1 MVRPVPRIIGPEIM
15 KTKQLQHLF
24 LMNLVTFTAG
34 NGLLPLLPVYARQ
47 LGASESLAGLY
58 LASTFA
64 ALTVGMML
72 TGWAA
77 GRVALRR
84 LYLTAVLLA
93 ALFFWL
99 AGQATT
105 AGTMTLFTAVVWF
118 CGGVQVTTIH
128 LTIGHAADPAS
139 RGRSFSWMYLALPL
153 GALIGGLSL
162 GPLADGLGYRMMF
175 SLVGLTHLSLVPLAF
190 LALAAKPLS
199 PASPAQPEPA
209 TANLSP
215 AFRLLLTTAF
225 LFNIAV
231 FVGRLGTSLQMET
244 FGFSATAV
252 SSTAAIGGLVSL
264 PFIFWFGALSDRLG
278 RRRFLAINYLTT
290 IVGVLILSQAVTLTQ
305 FWLASACLSLAIYPN
320 GAVLSALATDL
331 LRPAN
336 LNKGL
341 SLMSMTGSVAAI
353 IGLAVTGYLFH
364 WLGVGNTFGLAAV
377 LAAVATGLLTL
388 LPKARPV
395 IEGIFTS

>member
-1 MVRPVPRIIGPEIM
+1 MR
-15 KTKQLQHLF
+15 TKQLQLLF

-58 LASTFA
+58 LAFTFA
-64 ALTVGMML
+64 ALTAGMML
-72 TGWAA
+72 TGWVA
-77 GRVALRR
+77 GRVAVRR
-84 LYLTAVLLA
+84 LFLTAVLLA
-93 ALFFWL
+93 ALSFWL

-105 AGTMTLFTAVVWF
+105 AGMMTLFTAVVWL
-118 CGGVQVTTIH
+118 CGGVQVTSIH
-128 LTIGHAADPAS
+128 LTIGHAADPAG

-162 GPLADGLGYRMMF
+162 GPLADGLGYGVMF
-175 SLVGLTHLSLVPLAF
+175 GLVGLTHLSLVPLAL
-190 LALAAKPLS
+190 LALADRPLAAPS
-199 PASPAQPEPA
+199 TQPGPA
-209 TANLSP
+209 TADLSP

-252 SSTAAIGGLVSL
+252 SSTAAIGGLVAL

-290 IVGVLILSQAVTLTQ
+290 IVGVLILSQAVTLQQ

-320 GAVLSALATDL
+320 GSVLSALATDL
-331 LRPAN
+331 LRPAS

-341 SLMSMTGSVAAI
+341 SLLNIAGSVAAI
-353 IGLAVTGYLFH
+353 VGLAGAGYLLNR
-364 WLGVGNTFGLAAV
+364 LGAGNAFWIAAALAA
-377 LAAVATGLLTL
+377 AATGLLAL
-388 LPKARPV
+388 LPKSPRVVKGVLVP
-395 IEGIFTS
+395 

>member
-1 MVRPVPRIIGPEIM
+1 M
-15 KTKQLQHLF
+15 KTKQLQLLF

-58 LASTFA
+58 LAFTFA
-64 ALTVGMML
+64 ALTVGMMV

-77 GRVALRR
+77 GRVAVRR
-84 LYLTAVLLA
+84 LFLTAVFLA
-93 ALFFWL
+93 ALSFWL

-105 AGTMTLFTAVVWF
+105 AGTMTLFTAVVWL
-118 CGGVQVTTIH
+118 CGGVQVTSIH

-162 GPLADGLGYRMMF
+162 GPLADGLGYGMMF
-175 SLVGLTHLSLVPLAF
+175 GLVGLTHLSLAPLAL
-190 LALAAKPLS
+190 LALADRPLTA
-199 PASPAQPEPA
+199 ASVAQPEPA
-209 TANLSP
+209 PADLSP
-215 AFRLLLTTAF
+215 AFRLLLATAF

-252 SSTAAIGGLVSL
+252 SSTAAIGGLVAL

-278 RRRFLAINYLTT
+278 RRRFLALNYLTT
-290 IVGVLILSQAVTLTQ
+290 IVGVLILSQAVTLEQ

-320 GAVLSALATDL
+320 GSVLSALATDL
-331 LRPAN
+331 LRPAS

-341 SLMSMTGSVAAI
+341 SLLNMAGSVAAI
-353 IGLAVTGYLFH
+353 VGLAGAGYLLDR
-364 WLGVGNTFGLAAV
+364 LGAGNALWIAAALAA
-377 LAAVATGLLTL
+377 AATGLLAL
-388 LPKARPV
+388 LPKSQRV
-395 IEGIFTS
+395 VEGALVR

>member
-1 MVRPVPRIIGPEIM
+1 M
-15 KTKQLQHLF
+15 KTKQLQLLF

-58 LASTFA
+58 LACTFA
-64 ALTVGMML
+64 ALTAGMML

-77 GRVALRR
+77 GRVAVRR
-84 LYLTAVLLA
+84 LFLTAVLLA
-93 ALFFWL
+93 ALSFWL

-105 AGTMTLFTAVVWF
+105 AGTMTLFTAVVWL
-118 CGGVQVTTIH
+118 CGGVQVTSIH
-128 LTIGHAADPAS
+128 LAIGHTADPAS
-139 RGRSFSWMYLALPL
+139 RGRSFSWMYLALPV

-162 GPLADGLGYRMMF
+162 GPLADGLGYGMMF
-175 SLVGLTHLSLVPLAF
+175 GLVGLTHLSLVPLAF
-190 LALAAKPLS
+190 LALADTPLTAVPS
-199 PASPAQPEPA
+199 TRPEPA
-209 TANLSP
+209 TADLSP
-215 AFRLLLTTAF
+215 AFRLLLATAF

-252 SSTAAIGGLVSL
+252 SSTAAVGGLVAL

-278 RRRFLAINYLTT
+278 RRRFLALNYLTT
-290 IVGVLILSQAVTLTQ
+290 IAGVLILSQAVTLQQ

-320 GAVLSALATDL
+320 GPVLSALATDL
-331 LRPAN
+331 LRPAS

-341 SLMSMTGSVAAI
+341 SLLNIAGSVAAI
-353 IGLAVTGYLFH
+353 VGLARAGYLLNR
-364 WLGVGNTFGLAAV
+364 LGAGNAFWIAAALAAT
-377 LAAVATGLLTL
+377 ATGLLAL
-388 LPKARPV
+388 LPKSQRAV
-395 IEGIFTS
+395 EGALVR